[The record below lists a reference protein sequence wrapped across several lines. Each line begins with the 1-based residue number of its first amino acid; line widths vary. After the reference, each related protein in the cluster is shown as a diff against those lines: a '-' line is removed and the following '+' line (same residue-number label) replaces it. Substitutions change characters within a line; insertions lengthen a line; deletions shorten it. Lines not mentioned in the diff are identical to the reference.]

1 MNYFNKTKKKRV
13 PKLDR
18 PNSSSLEFESSQDL
32 FLSRD
37 SSNCRGTEKAVR
49 RSEEAEES
57 FELLSPR
64 SNRSFTPS
72 FLVVAYHTQRSVCVC
87 VCVCGCERGVFARE
101 GRHGS
106 VVFAWLHRLPL
117 SRGRRVQRFSSLQR
131 SLSWD
136 VACSEITDRKIRF
149 EDIVQL
155 SLNNDDGVFL

>member
-18 PNSSSLEFESSQDL
+18 PNSSSLEFES
-32 FLSRD
+32 LSRSLPLARFHELQRD
-37 SSNCRGTEKAVR
+37 GESCSAIR
-49 RSEEAEES
+49 RSRGKFRASFASIES
-57 FELLSPR
+57 FFY
-64 SNRSFTPS
+64 SFFS
-72 FLVVAYHTQRSVCVC
+72 RGCVSHTTQCVC

-136 VACSEITDRKIRF
+136 VACSKITDRRIRF

>member
-18 PNSSSLEFESSQDL
+18 PNSSSLEFES
-32 FLSRD
+32 LSRSLPLARFHELQRD
-37 SSNCRGTEKAVR
+37 G
-49 RSEEAEES
+49 ES
-57 FELLSPR
+57 FGDPKKPRKVSSFFRLDRIVLLLLLFSWLR
-64 SNRSFTPS
+64 ITHN
-72 FLVVAYHTQRSVCVC
+72 AVCVC

-136 VACSEITDRKIRF
+136 VACSKITDRRIRF

>member
-18 PNSSSLEFESSQDL
+18 PNSSSLEFES
-32 FLSRD
+32 LSRSLPLARFHELQRD
-37 SSNCRGTEKAVR
+37 GESCSAIR
-49 RSEEAEES
+49 RSRGKFRASFASIES
-57 FELLSPR
+57 FFY
-64 SNRSFTPS
+64 SFFS
-72 FLVVAYHTQRSVCVC
+72 RGCVSHTTQCVC

>member
-1 MNYFNKTKKKRV
+1 MNYFNKTRKKRV

-18 PNSSSLEFESSQDL
+18 PNSSSSSRASQDL

-72 FLVVAYHTQRSVCVC
+72 FLVVAYHTQRNVCVC
-87 VCVCGCERGVFARE
+87 VCVAAKGECLLEKDGTGRWFSPGCIDFRYLAGEEFNA
-101 GRHGS
+101 S
-106 VVFAWLHRLPL
+106 LLCNAP
-117 SRGRRVQRFSSLQR
+117 SRGTSRAVKLLTGGYDSRISFSYP
-131 SLSWD
+131 
-136 VACSEITDRKIRF
+136 
-149 EDIVQL
+149 
-155 SLNNDDGVFL
+155 